1 MFGCGGL
8 DETALGPAAAR
19 TQVKAAS
26 RASVSCSVPQRRQT
40 VQPAGWRV
48 ELKTP
53 RQRKS
58 RTNPRAWIPQVRPSE
73 GSVVSGLTQPRK
85 RKVEHGLAQITD
97 SARKQ
102 AGMITSWF
110 HVLFNV
116 NRVKRGRDYN
126 LNGG

>member
-40 VQPAGWRV
+40 MQPAGWRV

-58 RTNPRAWIPQVRPSE
+58 PTNPRAWIPQVRPSE

-85 RKVEHGLAQITD
+85 RKVRAWACSNYREREKASRH
-97 SARKQ
+97 
-102 AGMITSWF
+102 
-110 HVLFNV
+110 
-116 NRVKRGRDYN
+116 DYFMVSCFV
-126 LNGG
+126 